1 MRTQGAVLVTL
12 KKASALPA
20 VDRNGL
26 SDPYVK
32 FTLDDH
38 KRHSTTIKKSLSPV
52 WGEKFEWLEVR
63 ALSYCSVPR
72 RCCKAPIAERSACG
86 TAASIAKCVLR
97 ASLV

>member
-1 MRTQGAVLVTL
+1 MRRLTKVLRNDYGGCAQGAVLVTL

-52 WGEKFEWLEVR
+52 WGEKFEWLEAR
-63 ALSYCSVPR
+63 ALRHCPLPGRHCCNSV
-72 RCCKAPIAERSACG
+72 
-86 TAASIAKCVLR
+86 
-97 ASLV
+97 